1 MTIKNISL
9 QRFNALAGYARQP
22 GLALISVELFWYAT
36 EGEEVL
42 ATLFRDNTDQD
53 YAVVYFCRDLNERY
67 RFVNISPFN
76 AALPDVQA
84 DIPAKLIEIFDNI
97 DEYRIQGDEKGRAVD
112 FFKLAKTKNKL
123 HDNFRLLCED
133 PLYSPAK
140 GIIEPMMRWN
150 PDTDGNYVEQ
160 FQTVAF
166 GQRLWELYLFALVVE
181 ANMVVMKEHAIPDV
195 CAKGLF
201 GEIAIEATTVNPS
214 IGKDNQVIPPPPI
227 ESEDEKEAYVRHY
240 MPIKFAGPLTA
251 KLKKKYWEREHVRG
265 KPLIFAIQDF
275 PVYEK
280 QLLNAD
286 ALHSYLYGTSSGE
299 YADEPELIEHHQWGD
314 KAPVPSGFFLLPGS
328 ENVSAVIYN
337 PHANI
342 EKFVRMGIV
351 AGFSSHSVRAIRE
364 VKILNELPDGDAFI
378 QKKTLVV
385 DDSYEERWMDGLVVY
400 HNPRAL
406 NPLDLRIFSSAAQY
420 YYIEGEGLVLSPPPV
435 YFLQER
441 TTLTL
446 V

>member
-1 MTIKNISL
+1 MTIKTLSL

-22 GLALISVELFWYAT
+22 GLILMCVELFWYAT

-42 ATLFRDNTDQD
+42 ATVLRDNEDQD
-53 YAVVYFCRDLNERY
+53 YAVIYFCRDLNERF
-67 RFVNISPFN
+67 RFVDMSAFKRR
-76 AALPDVQA
+76 LSETQA
-84 DIPAKLIEIFDNI
+84 DIPKKLIEILGNI
-97 DEYRIQGDEKGRAVD
+97 DKQRIQGDEKGLAVD

-123 HDNFRLLCED
+123 HENFRLLCED

-166 GQRLWELYLFALVVE
+166 GQRLWELYLFAMVVE

-201 GEIAIEATTVNPS
+201 GEVAIEATTVNPS
-214 IGKDNQVIPPPPI
+214 IGKDNQVIPPPTI
-227 ESEDEKEAYVRHY
+227 ESEDEEMAYLRHY

-251 KLKKKYWEREHVRG
+251 KLKKKYWAHEHVRG

-275 PVYEK
+275 PAHEK
-280 QLLNAD
+280 QLINAD
-286 ALHSYLYGTSSGE
+286 ALRSYLYGTFNGK
-299 YADEPELIEHHQWGD
+299 DPKKPELIEFHQWGD
-314 KAPVPSGFFLLPGS
+314 KAPVRSGFFSLPES
-328 ENVSAVIYN
+328 ENVSAVLYN

-342 EKFVRMGIV
+342 EKFVRMGML
-351 AGFSSHSVRAIRE
+351 AGFGSSAIRAVRE
-364 VKILNELPDGDAFI
+364 VKISH
-378 QKKTLVV
+378 TLAEREILREVKFPV
-385 DDSYEERWMDGLVVY
+385 GSNGYEERWMDGLVIF

-406 NPLDLRIFSSAAQY
+406 NPLDFRIFSSAAQY
-420 YYIEGEGLVLSPPPV
+420 YYIENKGLVLSPPPV
-435 YFLQER
+435 YFRQER